1 MSTTTNNSNEL
12 IAVIEDCRA
21 RGTDVK
27 AIRKQKYDPNHFYMT
42 RADGKQ
48 VGPVK
53 VAGNTEELNRKFG
66 EAISYLNGT
75 KNRPAAKR
83 ATAA

>member
-12 IAVIEDCRA
+12 IAVIDDCRA
-21 RGTDVK
+21 RGTDIK

-53 VAGNTEELNRKFG
+53 VAGSTEELNRKFG

-75 KNRPAAKR
+75 KNHPGKR
-83 ATAA
+83 AMAA